1 MSNEKLA
8 VILSPAF
15 IEIVTELRTQYDNLE
30 TIARLAERRLIYRG
44 VEAAYDIII
53 TAEDVA
59 LALNVDYEQT
69 IKTNY
74 AVNLY
79 TWLTKNLHT
88 LVGCAKNLTKD
99 TLTKVWNS
107 YAEYVTANSYDPL
120 WLKTKM
126 YKSNN
131 PMYSAFGV
139 MCKNILDKAA

>member
-8 VILSPAF
+8 VVLSPAF
-15 IEIVTELRTQYDNLE
+15 IEIVTELRTQYDSLE

-44 VEAAYDIII
+44 VEAVYDIII

-79 TWLTKNLHT
+79 TW
-88 LVGCAKNLTKD
+88 
-99 TLTKVWNS
+99 
-107 YAEYVTANSYDPL
+107 
-120 WLKTKM
+120 
-126 YKSNN
+126 
-131 PMYSAFGV
+131 
-139 MCKNILDKAA
+139 